1 VANRPLQRNRVA
13 RTRMPHSERG
23 ITTIEGVIVLSLLGF
38 VLLGLTGL
46 HILAISTGTAA
57 ETSSIATNLARARLE
72 EILALPPAE
81 IIQQNDTQS
90 LEQVPAGAGR
100 TYTIRTAVDETD
112 SNRLDIAVTVT
123 WQVTYNAACVARARD
138 AACTG
143 STATYTRTLRTRI
156 YHPEMS

>member
-1 VANRPLQRNRVA
+1 MVSRPHRRTRAA
-13 RTRMPHSERG
+13 RTRPPLSERG

-81 IIQQNDTQS
+81 MLQQNNTEAQ
-90 LEQVPAGAGR
+90 EQVPAGKGP
-100 TYTIRTAVDETD
+100 TYTIRTTVDATD
-112 SNRLDIAVTVT
+112 SARLDIAVTVT
-123 WQVTYNAACVARARD
+123 WQVTYNAACVSHARD
-138 AACTG
+138 AVCTG

-156 YHPEMS
+156 YHPDMS